1 VGWKEDYSDPKSDVA
16 LYDLHVPEA
25 GMDTTVS
32 YMRTLK
38 RAHPPGTV
46 WNYSTGETN
55 LVGVLVARA
64 TDKSPAQYLS
74 ERIWAPYGMEQDATW
89 LLGSTGLEM
98 TGCCIQASTRDFARF
113 GQFIMEGGVAGGA
126 PVLPAGWLKDA
137 TRKQAPTG
145 TRGLGYGYQWW
156 TWDDGSFQ
164 ADGIFGQGIFI
175 DPARQLV
182 IASNSNW
189 TSADGNVD
197 GEWEARNDFYR
208 AVQRALDTEAAQ

>member
-1 VGWKEDYSDPKSDVA
+1 
-16 LYDLHVPEA
+16 
-25 GMDTTVS
+25 
-32 YMRTLK
+32 
-38 RAHPPGTV
+38 
-46 WNYSTGETN
+46 
-55 LVGVLVARA
+55 
-64 TDKSPAQYLS
+64 
-74 ERIWAPYGMEQDATW
+74 
-89 LLGSTGLEM
+89 
-98 TGCCIQASTRDFARF
+98 
-113 GQFIMEGGVAGGA
+113 MEGGVAGGA
-126 PVLPAGWLKDA
+126 PVLPEGWLKDA

-145 TRGLGYGYQWW
+145 IRGLGYGYQWW